1 MNLDLLYLC
10 ACVLITAPLLA
21 AATLFVQYKLRR
33 ITWSWR
39 KRLGMK
45 RLGFRPSSSSMGTA
59 LQFLEVFY
67 RPSVVWVVEAKQDE
81 DADLDE
87 AADRD
92 DTADPDT
99 PLRYFHR
106 QLRRIRQGKPVESLV
121 LRL

>member
-1 MNLDLLYLC
+1 M
-10 ACVLITAPLLA
+10 
-21 AATLFVQYKLRR
+21 TLSNEIDTKLRLIEATVAFDDEIEQR
-33 ITWSWR
+33 WS
-39 KRLGMK
+39 
-45 RLGFRPSSSSMGTA
+45 
-59 LQFLEVFY
+59 
-67 RPSVVWVVEAKQDE
+67 
-81 DADLDE
+81 ADLDE